1 MSDSTKERIVKIAYI
16 VYEDGSRS
24 NLAIFFSDDDDAF
37 NSIMDE
43 MMILCQKNDSINHY
57 VFEEVSILGELEKV
71 CQV

>member
-16 VYEDGSRS
+16 VYEGGSRL

-37 NSIMDE
+37 YSIMDE